1 MPQARVEFG
10 GEAVVSMSA
19 ANDGEN
25 PNEFFLD
32 DMELDS
38 LYMFN
43 RDWSEKE
50 LRVTFGDMGT
60 DALIGLIF
68 GEIEEWE
75 E

>member
-10 GEAVVSMSA
+10 GEALVSLTAS
-19 ANDGEN
+19 NDGEN

-50 LRVTFGDMGT
+50 LRVCFGDMGT
-60 DALIGLIF
+60 DALLSLIF
-68 GEIEEWE
+68 GIVEEWE